1 MAGEDRTALSER
13 QEQVLCLINQRL
25 TIKEIA
31 SELGI
36 SETRVNQHI
45 DTLKRRLG
53 VNTHRE
59 LAARYQELLAPLTPD
74 PFRKPTERKTQLSD
88 GNEAR
93 STLMRVA
100 DGGLALADVNAFSI
114 EAPWAKASE
123 PRVVPPVLDGKNAV
137 LLRLA
142 VVAAMVFGILAS
154 LILAIAA
161 ADSLTDVVGN
171 RPDTN
176 QTSGPA

>member
-1 MAGEDRTALSER
+1 MTAGDTPALSER
-13 QEQVLCLINQRL
+13 QKQVLSLIDQRL

-31 SELGI
+31 SELNI

-59 LAARYQELLAPLTPD
+59 LAVRYQELLAPGIPA
-74 PFRKPTERKTQLSD
+74 PFRKPAGGKTKLPD
-88 GNEAR
+88 ADDAR
-93 STLMRVA
+93 SSPSWVG
-100 DGGLALADVNAFSI
+100 DGGLALADVQAFSV
-114 EAPWAKASE
+114 EVPWTKASE

-142 VVAAMVFGILAS
+142 VVAVMVLGTLGS
-154 LILAIAA
+154 LVLVITA
-161 ADSLTDVVGN
+161 ADSLTNVVGS
-171 RPDTN
+171 RPDRQ
-176 QTSGPA
+176 QTS

>member
-1 MAGEDRTALSER
+1 MTAGDTAALSER
-13 QEQVLCLINQRL
+13 QKQVLSLIDQRL

-31 SELGI
+31 CELNI

-59 LAARYQELLAPLTPD
+59 LAVRYQELFAPGIRA
-74 PFRKPTERKTQLSD
+74 PFRKPAGGRTQLPD
-88 GNEAR
+88 MRDAR
-93 STLMRVA
+93 SSSSWDA
-100 DGGLALADVNAFSI
+100 DGGLALADAQAFFV
-114 EAPWAKASE
+114 EAPWARASE

-142 VVAAMVFGILAS
+142 VVAVMVLGILGS
-154 LILAIAA
+154 LVLVITA
-161 ADSLTDVVGN
+161 ADSLTDVVGS
-171 RPDTN
+171 RPDRQQTN
-176 QTSGPA
+176 